1 MVHMDRKR
9 WDTLRFTL
17 GMMQMAAATVAA
29 ILLVRTGVSTWA
41 LTAAVT
47 ACVLTTISVLIFGT
61 RRPRAWSQTHTSR
74 RR

>member
-29 ILLVRTGVSTWA
+29 ILLVRTGVSMWT

-47 ACVLTTISVLIFGT
+47 ACVLTTMSVLMFGT
-61 RRPRAWSQTHTSR
+61 RRPRAWSRTHTPPR
-74 RR
+74 R